1 MPTHILMFE
10 HMHTHTHTHTLMHAH
25 TCAYTHTHAEIQYW
39 RNRLVGVAAAF
50 RGRVTVVISDEE
62 EYRRE
67 VEVLGMAEW
76 GEDVAVGLWASDR
89 ARYTFTG
96 EVGEDELTDFLEVRM
111 YLIPDLCLIRSSLHW
126 LP

>member
-1 MPTHILMFE
+1 
-10 HMHTHTHTHTLMHAH
+10 MHTHTHV
-25 TCAYTHTHAEIQYW
+25 EIQYW

-96 EVGEDELTDFLEVRM
+96 EVGEDELTEFLEVRM
-111 YLIPDLCLIRSSLHW
+111 YLTPDLCLIRSSLHW
-126 LP
+126 LPQLNVLLV